1 MARTCWS
8 SPLATSSR
16 SSSARQHHSEGPVDL
31 GRRALPSFPVL
42 LATSGLIR
50 PVEGHSPTPR
60 LRSIGGVTSSRTPAE
75 SVSPSPSDVPV
86 GEGVEA
92 LGAAGRPGGMSG
104 TGLLFAF
111 SAYLL
116 WGAMP
121 LYFIAM
127 APASPFEIVAFRVL
141 FSLVFC
147 VILLTVLRGWRS
159 FGALLRRP
167 RLLGV
172 MAIAG
177 VLIYVNWQVY
187 VIATTTGHVIEAALG
202 YFMNPLVTVLLGVL
216 VLRERLRPLQWAAM
230 GVSAVAVLVIAV
242 GYGSFPW
249 ISLALAFSFGL
260 YGLVKSRVGGTLD
273 AVGGLTLETLWLTP
287 LAVVQLAVVGST
299 VGLTLTTEGT
309 GHALILAS
317 AGIVTAVPLLLFAGA
332 ARRLPLSIVGFVQ
345 YLTPFLQFLVGA
357 FVLHEEMPLERWIGF
372 ALVWAALAIFS
383 GDLVAAE
390 RRRRRS
396 SV

>member
-1 MARTCWS
+1 MPARGASGGLS
-8 SPLATSSR
+8 S
-16 SSSARQHHSEGPVDL
+16 
-31 GRRALPSFPVL
+31 
-42 LATSGLIR
+42 
-50 PVEGHSPTPR
+50 
-60 LRSIGGVTSSRTPAE
+60 
-75 SVSPSPSDVPV
+75 
-86 GEGVEA
+86 
-92 LGAAGRPGGMSG
+92 
-104 TGLLFAF
+104 TGLVFAF

-147 VILLTVLRGWRS
+147 AILLTATRAWRGFAS
-159 FGALLRRP
+159 LLREP

-202 YFMNPLVTVLLGVL
+202 YFMNPLVTVLLGVI
-216 VLRERLRPLQWAAM
+216 VLRERLRPAQWVAM
-230 GVSAVAVLVIAV
+230 GISAIAVLVIAV

-249 ISLALAFSFGL
+249 VSLALAFSFGL
-260 YGLVKSRVGGTLD
+260 YGLVKSRVGGRVD

-287 LAVVQLAVVGST
+287 LAIVQLVVVGST
-299 VGLTLTTEGT
+299 VGLTFATEGA

-357 FVLHEEMPLERWIGF
+357 FVLGEAMPLERWVGF
-372 ALVWAALAIFS
+372 ALVWVALAIFS
-383 GDLVAAE
+383 VDLVTAE

-396 SV
+396 AV

>member
-1 MARTCWS
+1 MS
-8 SPLATSSR
+8 S
-16 SSSARQHHSEGPVDL
+16 
-31 GRRALPSFPVL
+31 
-42 LATSGLIR
+42 
-50 PVEGHSPTPR
+50 
-60 LRSIGGVTSSRTPAE
+60 
-75 SVSPSPSDVPV
+75 
-86 GEGVEA
+86 
-92 LGAAGRPGGMSG
+92 

-111 SAYLL
+111 GAYLL

-147 VILLTVLRGWRS
+147 VILLTVTRGWHS
-159 FGALLRRP
+159 FAALLCQP

-216 VLRERLRPLQWAAM
+216 VLRERLRPAQWVAM
-230 GVSAVAVLVIAV
+230 GVSAIAVLVIAV
-242 GYGSFPW
+242 GYGAFPW
-249 ISLALAFSFGL
+249 VSLALAFSFGF
-260 YGLVKSRVGGTLD
+260 YGLVKSRVGGRVD

-299 VGLTLTTEGT
+299 VGLTLTTHGS
-309 GHALILAS
+309 GHAVILAS

-372 ALVWAALAIFS
+372 ALVWCALAIFS
-383 GDLVAAE
+383 ADLISAE
-390 RRRRRS
+390 RRRRRM

>member
-1 MARTCWS
+1 M
-8 SPLATSSR
+8 
-16 SSSARQHHSEGPVDL
+16 SA
-31 GRRALPSFPVL
+31 
-42 LATSGLIR
+42 
-50 PVEGHSPTPR
+50 
-60 LRSIGGVTSSRTPAE
+60 SRTPPDSLE
-75 SVSPSPSDVPV
+75 PSTSDVPV

-92 LGAAGRPGGMSG
+92 LPAKSASGAMSP
-104 TGLLFAF
+104 TGLWFGFA
-111 SAYLL
+111 AYLL

-147 VILLTVLRGWRS
+147 LILLTVTRS
-159 FGALLRRP
+159 WGSFRALLREP

-172 MAIAG
+172 MALAG

-202 YFMNPLVTVLLGVL
+202 YFMNPLVTVLLGVI
-216 VLRERLRPLQWAAM
+216 VLRERLRPAQWVAM
-230 GVSAVAVLVIAV
+230 GISAVAVLVIAV
-242 GYGSFPW
+242 GYGAFPW
-249 ISLALAFSFGL
+249 VSLALAFSFGL
-260 YGLVKSRVGGTLD
+260 YGLVKSRVGGRVD

-287 LAVVQLAVVGST
+287 LAIVQLAVVSSL
-299 VGLTLTTEGT
+299 VGLTFTTEGT

-332 ARRLPLSIVGFVQ
+332 ARRLPLSIVGFIQ
-345 YLTPFLQFLVGA
+345 YLTPVLQFLVGA
-357 FVLHEEMPLERWIGF
+357 FVLDEAMPPERWIGF

-396 SV
+396 AA

>member
-1 MARTCWS
+1 M
-8 SPLATSSR
+8 
-16 SSSARQHHSEGPVDL
+16 SAP
-31 GRRALPSFPVL
+31 
-42 LATSGLIR
+42 
-50 PVEGHSPTPR
+50 
-60 LRSIGGVTSSRTPAE
+60 RTP
-75 SVSPSPSDVPV
+75 SDSLRPSTEGIPV

-92 LGAAGRPGGMSG
+92 LSAPATPSAGGMSS

-111 SAYLL
+111 GAYLL

-147 VILLTVLRGWRS
+147 VILLTVTRGWHS
-159 FGALLRRP
+159 FAALLRQP

-216 VLRERLRPLQWAAM
+216 ALRERLRPAQWVAM
-230 GVSAVAVLVIAV
+230 GVSAIAVLVIAV
-242 GYGSFPW
+242 GYGAFPW
-249 ISLALAFSFGL
+249 VSLALAFSFGF
-260 YGLVKSRVGGTLD
+260 YGLVKSRVGGRVD

-299 VGLTLTTEGT
+299 VGLTLTTHGP
-309 GHALILAS
+309 GHAVILAS

-372 ALVWAALAIFS
+372 ALVWGALATFS
-383 GDLVAAE
+383 ADLISAE
-390 RRRRRS
+390 RRRRRM

>member
-1 MARTCWS
+1 M
-8 SPLATSSR
+8 
-16 SSSARQHHSEGPVDL
+16 SA
-31 GRRALPSFPVL
+31 
-42 LATSGLIR
+42 
-50 PVEGHSPTPR
+50 
-60 LRSIGGVTSSRTPAE
+60 SRTP
-75 SVSPSPSDVPV
+75 SDQTAASTRATAADAAA

-92 LGAAGRPGGMSG
+92 LPEARGNGGGLSS
-104 TGLLFAF
+104 TGLWFGF
-111 SAYLL
+111 GAYLL

-147 VILLTVLRGWRS
+147 LILLTVTRS
-159 FGALLRRP
+159 WAGFLGLFREP

-172 MAIAG
+172 MALAG

-216 VLRERLRPLQWAAM
+216 VLRERLRPAQWIAM
-230 GVSAVAVLVIAV
+230 AISAVAVLVIAV
-242 GYGSFPW
+242 GYGAFPW
-249 ISLALAFSFGL
+249 VSLALAFSFGF
-260 YGLVKSRVGGTLD
+260 YGLVKSRVGGRID
-273 AVGGLTLETLWLTP
+273 AVAGLTLETLWLTP
-287 LAVVQLAVVGST
+287 LAIVQLAVVGSL
-299 VGLTLTTEGT
+299 VGLTFGTEGT

-332 ARRLPLSIVGFVQ
+332 ARRLPLSIVGFIQ

-357 FVLHEEMPLERWIGF
+357 FVLGEEMPPERWLGF
-372 ALVWAALAIFS
+372 GLVWAALAIFS
-383 GDLVAAE
+383 VDLVAAE
-390 RRRRRS
+390 RRRRRP
-396 SV
+396 VA

>member
-1 MARTCWS
+1 MARTSWS

-16 SSSARQHHSEGPVDL
+16 SSFASQLSPQGPVDL
-31 GRRALPSFPVL
+31 GRRALASFPVL

-50 PVEGHSPTPR
+50 RAQGGSVTSS
-60 LRSIGGVTSSRTPAE
+60 LRSIGGVSSSRPTTE
-75 SVSPSPSDVPV
+75 SASSTAVVPV

-92 LGAAGRPGGMSG
+92 GATTRGPSTTSG
-104 TGLLFAF
+104 TGLIFAF

-141 FSLVFC
+141 FSLVLC
-147 VILLTVLRGWRS
+147 VILLTVLRGWSS

-177 VLIYVNWQVY
+177 ALIYINWQVY

-216 VLRERLRPLQWAAM
+216 VLRERLRPLQWVAM

-249 ISLALAFSFGL
+249 ISLALAFSFGF
-260 YGLVKSRVGGTLD
+260 YGLVKSRVGGTVD

-287 LAVVQLAVVGST
+287 LAVVQLIVVGST

-357 FVLHEEMPLERWIGF
+357 FVLHEEMPPERWIGF

-383 GDLVAAE
+383 GDLAAAE
-390 RRRRRS
+390 RRRRRFA
-396 SV
+396 V

>member
-1 MARTCWS
+1 MTASRPPAE
-8 SPLATSSR
+8 PLEPSTADIPLG
-16 SSSARQHHSEGPVDL
+16 EGIE
-31 GRRALPSFPVL
+31 ALP
-42 LATSGLIR
+42 ARGASGGL
-50 PVEGHSPTPR
+50 
-60 LRSIGGVTSSRTPAE
+60 SS
-75 SVSPSPSDVPV
+75 
-86 GEGVEA
+86 
-92 LGAAGRPGGMSG
+92 
-104 TGLLFAF
+104 TGLVFAF

-147 VILLTVLRGWRS
+147 AILLTATRAWRGFAS
-159 FGALLRRP
+159 LLREP

-202 YFMNPLVTVLLGVL
+202 YFMNPLVTVLLGVI
-216 VLRERLRPLQWAAM
+216 VLRERLRPAQWVAM
-230 GVSAVAVLVIAV
+230 GISAIAVLVIAV

-249 ISLALAFSFGL
+249 VSLALAFSFGL
-260 YGLVKSRVGGTLD
+260 YGLVKSRVGGRVD

-287 LAVVQLAVVGST
+287 LAIVQLVVVGST
-299 VGLTLTTEGT
+299 VGLTFATEGA

-357 FVLHEEMPLERWIGF
+357 FVLGEAMPLERWVGF
-372 ALVWAALAIFS
+372 ALVWVALAIFS
-383 GDLVAAE
+383 VDLVTAE

-396 SV
+396 AV

>member
-1 MARTCWS
+1 MS
-8 SPLATSSR
+8 S
-16 SSSARQHHSEGPVDL
+16 
-31 GRRALPSFPVL
+31 
-42 LATSGLIR
+42 
-50 PVEGHSPTPR
+50 
-60 LRSIGGVTSSRTPAE
+60 
-75 SVSPSPSDVPV
+75 
-86 GEGVEA
+86 
-92 LGAAGRPGGMSG
+92 

-111 SAYLL
+111 GAYLL

-147 VILLTVLRGWRS
+147 VILLTVTRGWHS
-159 FGALLRRP
+159 FAALLRQP

-216 VLRERLRPLQWAAM
+216 VLRERLRPAQWVAM
-230 GVSAVAVLVIAV
+230 GVSAIAVLVIAV
-242 GYGSFPW
+242 GYGAFPW
-249 ISLALAFSFGL
+249 VSLALAFSFGF
-260 YGLVKSRVGGTLD
+260 YGLVKSRVGGRVD

-299 VGLTLTTEGT
+299 VGLTLTTHGS
-309 GHALILAS
+309 GHAVILAS

-372 ALVWAALAIFS
+372 ALVWCSLAIFS
-383 GDLVAAE
+383 ADLISAE
-390 RRRRRS
+390 RRRRRM

>member
-1 MARTCWS
+1 
-8 SPLATSSR
+8 
-16 SSSARQHHSEGPVDL
+16 
-31 GRRALPSFPVL
+31 
-42 LATSGLIR
+42 
-50 PVEGHSPTPR
+50 
-60 LRSIGGVTSSRTPAE
+60 
-75 SVSPSPSDVPV
+75 
-86 GEGVEA
+86 
-92 LGAAGRPGGMSG
+92 
-104 TGLLFAF
+104 
-111 SAYLL
+111 
-116 WGAMP
+116 
-121 LYFIAM
+121 
-127 APASPFEIVAFRVL
+127 
-141 FSLVFC
+141 
-147 VILLTVLRGWRS
+147 
-159 FGALLRRP
+159 
-167 RLLGV
+167 
-172 MAIAG
+172 
-177 VLIYVNWQVY
+177 
-187 VIATTTGHVIEAALG
+187 
-202 YFMNPLVTVLLGVL
+202 
-216 VLRERLRPLQWAAM
+216 M

-260 YGLVKSRVGGTLD
+260 YGLVKSRVGGTVD

>member
-1 MARTCWS
+1 MEAG
-8 SPLATSSR
+8 ATTK
-16 SSSARQHHSEGPVDL
+16 GP
-31 GRRALPSFPVL
+31 S
-42 LATSGLIR
+42 T
-50 PVEGHSPTPR
+50 T
-60 LRSIGGVTSSRTPAE
+60 
-75 SVSPSPSDVPV
+75 
-86 GEGVEA
+86 
-92 LGAAGRPGGMSG
+92 SG
-104 TGLLFAF
+104 TGLIFAF

-141 FSLVFC
+141 FSLVLC
-147 VILLTVLRGWRS
+147 VILLTVLRGWSS

-177 VLIYVNWQVY
+177 ALIYINWQVY

-216 VLRERLRPLQWAAM
+216 VLRERLRPLQWVAM

-249 ISLALAFSFGL
+249 ISLALAFSFGF
-260 YGLVKSRVGGTLD
+260 YGLVKSRVGGTVD

-287 LAVVQLAVVGST
+287 LAVVQLIVVGST

-357 FVLHEEMPLERWIGF
+357 FVLHEEMPPERWIGF

-383 GDLVAAE
+383 GDLAAAE
-390 RRRRRS
+390 RRRRRFA
-396 SV
+396 V

>member
-1 MARTCWS
+1 M
-8 SPLATSSR
+8 
-16 SSSARQHHSEGPVDL
+16 
-31 GRRALPSFPVL
+31 
-42 LATSGLIR
+42 
-50 PVEGHSPTPR
+50 
-60 LRSIGGVTSSRTPAE
+60 RSIGGVSASRTPPD
-75 SVSPSPSDVPV
+75 SVEPSTIGVPV

-92 LGAAGRPGGMSG
+92 LHEKGAAGAMSP
-104 TGLLFAF
+104 TGLWFGFA
-111 SAYLL
+111 AYLL

-147 VILLTVLRGWRS
+147 LILLTVTRS
-159 FGALLRRP
+159 WGSFRALLHEP
-167 RLLGV
+167 RLLGI

-202 YFMNPLVTVLLGVL
+202 YFMNPLVTVLLGVI
-216 VLRERLRPLQWAAM
+216 VLRERLRTAQWVAM
-230 GVSAVAVLVIAV
+230 GISAVAVLVIAV
-242 GYGSFPW
+242 GYGAFPW
-249 ISLALAFSFGL
+249 VSLALAFSFGL
-260 YGLVKSRVGGTLD
+260 YGLVKSRVGGRID

-287 LAVVQLAVVGST
+287 LAIVQLAVVGSL

-317 AGIVTAVPLLLFAGA
+317 AGVVTAVPLLLFAGA
-332 ARRLPLSIVGFVQ
+332 ARRLPLSIVGFIQ
-345 YLTPFLQFLVGA
+345 YLTPVLQFLVGA
-357 FVLHEEMPLERWIGF
+357 FVLHEAMPPERWIGF
-372 ALVWAALAIFS
+372 ALVWTALAIFS
-383 GDLVAAE
+383 VDLVAAE
-390 RRRRRS
+390 RRRRRL